1 MLARDKKRRVVT
13 AGRCP
18 GVSWPLALP
27 GSIRAWAGDFVTVTK
42 AGRELAAL
50 YALAGPKRYRK
61 HVPVAT
67 WWLHDPESKKACY
80 LLNSKLSLCSLVGR
94 HGLEPWTKGL

>member
-1 MLARDKKRRVVT
+1 MLARDKKRQVVT

-42 AGRELAAL
+42 AGRECTDGIVLAQI
-50 YALAGPKRYRK
+50 
-61 HVPVAT
+61 
-67 WWLHDPESKKACY
+67 
-80 LLNSKLSLCSLVGR
+80 
-94 HGLEPWTKGL
+94 